1 MPAKYE
7 YSVRVFVMKLLTVKK
22 QPLNSIVEFTGI
34 SRKTILRWQDRG
46 VVDPPIQRT
55 KVTLCK
61 KVGPIVHELLS
72 CDCTM
77 TQERMRLALTERG
90 YPCCLRT
97 VFSLFKALNISRKR
111 IKKKRTSKNA
121 TPENLRL
128 FKERWNGIM
137 EDGNDIIFQDE
148 SHFSNNVLPL
158 YGYSEKN
165 KPCYIVEPLIR
176 SAHTL
181 NLAFSKSGQIF
192 HKVYPGSICTSR
204 MQWFVDALPPTR
216 LLMDNHSVHKAVK
229 MTVEKV
235 YTPVAQPYA
244 NPVEIVFSKVK
255 TMYRQINQRN
265 RSMSVE
271 EKLDMAIGTLILED
285 LENAIRH
292 VDTFVNKNY

>member
-192 HKVYPGSICTSR
+192 YKVYPGSICTSR

-235 YTPVAQPYA
+235 YTPVAQLHCT
-244 NPVEIVFSKVK
+244 NV
-255 TMYRQINQRN
+255 RN
-265 RSMSVE
+265 RSIVYVSATE
-271 EKLDMAIGTLILED
+271 SL
-285 LENAIRH
+285 
-292 VDTFVNKNY
+292 